1 MAAPSIAASIFK
13 LAVAGEQAG
22 FTLEQMIELLNAG
35 LTAESPLRMIERG
48 LARASAGEPEQLGSS
63 RWVM

>member
-1 MAAPSIAASIFK
+1 MAASSIAASIFK

-35 LTAESPLRMIERG
+35 LTVKSLLRMIEQK
-48 LARASAGEPEQLGSS
+48 LARASAYTEQLGFS